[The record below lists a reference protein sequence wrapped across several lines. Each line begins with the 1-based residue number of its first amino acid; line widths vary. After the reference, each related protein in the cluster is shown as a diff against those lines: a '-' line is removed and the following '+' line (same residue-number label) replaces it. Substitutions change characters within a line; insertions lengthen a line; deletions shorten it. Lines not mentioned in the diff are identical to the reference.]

1 MLATTHIH
9 KSHSLLK
16 EGLVE
21 LHRFA
26 RIQNPQNR
34 LTLAHPTIK
43 YMHGFIIIF
52 QLMNPTVLTD
62 TLHMQKHEKK
72 YYTESLKFIHNEIN
86 ENFYFLQKSITEV
99 LRPLLQD
106 EPRP

>member
-16 EGLVE
+16 EDLVE
-21 LHRFA
+21 LHRLA
-26 RIQNPQNR
+26 RIQNPRNR
-34 LTLAHPTIK
+34 LTLDRPTIK
-43 YMHGFIIIF
+43 YIHGFVITF

-72 YYTESLKFIHNEIN
+72 HIAQEALSSFTMK
-86 ENFYFLQKSITEV
+86 
-99 LRPLLQD
+99 
-106 EPRP
+106 